1 MVDRALSDFSEAVLG
16 HNNEMKWSL
25 SPEIMTRSVMPVFRR
40 CAEGKLTADQ
50 ALTVA
55 MDFVA
60 ARMSNNFKTC
70 QGLFTVLD
78 TRLEALMHGEILP
91 AHDALKELFL
101 GLNEEMNWTTNPENM
116 KAEMRP
122 TFERVASGDLS
133 PNQAVMVFVD
143 GVTTRNEAMLSIINR
158 LIVELA
164 QELRRVLL
172 AKANKPKAVNGNSEK
187 DAN

>member
-16 HNNEMKWSL
+16 HNSEMKWSL
-25 SPEIMTRSVMPVFRR
+25 SPEIMTRSVMPVFNR
-40 CAEGKLTADQ
+40 CAQGKLTADQ

-60 ARMSNNFKTC
+60 ARMTNNFKTC

-78 TRLEALMHGEILP
+78 TRLEALLHGEILP
-91 AHDALKELFL
+91 AHAALKELFVL
-101 GLNEEMNWTTNPENM
+101 GINDELNWTMSSEHM
-116 KAEMRP
+116 IAEFRP

-143 GVTTRNEAMLSIINR
+143 SVVVRNDSMLSIINR

-172 AKANKPKAVNGNSEK
+172 AQVEQKPKAVNGNGN
-187 DAN
+187 D

>member
-16 HNNEMKWSL
+16 HNSEMKWSL
-25 SPEIMTRSVMPVFRR
+25 SSEIMTRSVMPVFNR

-60 ARMSNNFKTC
+60 ARMTNNFKTC
-70 QGLFTVLD
+70 QGLFAVLD
-78 TRLEALMHGEILP
+78 TRLEQLLHGEILP
-91 AHDALKELFL
+91 AHDALKELFVL
-101 GLNEEMNWTTNPENM
+101 GVNDELNWTMSSEAM
-116 KAEMRP
+116 KHEMRP

-143 GVTTRNEAMLSIINR
+143 GVTARNEAMLSIINR

-172 AKANKPKAVNGNSEK
+172 ARANQPKAVNGNGE
-187 DAN
+187 

>member
-1 MVDRALSDFSEAVLG
+1 MVDRALGDFSEAVLG
-16 HNNEMKWSL
+16 HNSDMKWSL
-25 SPEIMTRSVMPVFRR
+25 SPEIMTRSVIPVLHR

-60 ARMSNNFKTC
+60 ARMTNNLKTC
-70 QGLFTVLD
+70 QGLFAVLD
-78 TRLEALMHGEILP
+78 VRLEALLHGEILP

-101 GLNEEMNWTTNPENM
+101 GLNEELNWTTNPENM

-122 TFERVASGDLS
+122 TFERVASGDMS

-143 GVTTRNEAMLSIINR
+143 GVGVRNDAMLAIINR

-172 AKANKPKAVNGNSEK
+172 AKADQPKAVNGNN
-187 DAN
+187 D

>member
-16 HNNEMKWSL
+16 HNSDMKWSL
-25 SPEIMTRSVMPVFRR
+25 SPEIMTRSVMPVFKR

-60 ARMSNNFKTC
+60 ARMTNNLKTC

-101 GLNEEMNWTTNPENM
+101 GLNEELNWTTSPNVM
-116 KAEMRP
+116 RQEMRP
-122 TFERVASGDLS
+122 TFERVSEGSLS

-143 GVTTRNEAMLSIINR
+143 SVAARNETMLSIINR
-158 LIVELA
+158 LVVELA
-164 QELRRVLL
+164 QELRRELL
-172 AKANKPKAVNGNSEK
+172 AMEQKPKAVNGNGE
-187 DAN
+187 